1 MKEVR
6 EKKYRRL
13 GAVAAFVCTWLLA
26 GCGQQPPAAQ
36 NVVQNAPQNMAVE
49 ETVTDKAVP
58 ETVTA
63 ESPVNNDPEAG
74 KAKEEGKATVSDEGV
89 KDTKAG
95 EPLLNNAE
103 DKGEKTDA
111 PAIDRDG
118 VYTSAEDVALYLHT
132 YEELPENFMT
142 KKEAKALGWSGGGL
156 DDVAY
161 GMCIGGD
168 YFGNY
173 EGLLPEDK
181 DYHECDIDTLHQKS
195 RGAKRLIYS
204 EDGYIYYTADHYESF
219 TQLYPE

>member
-1 MKEVR
+1 MNEIK
-6 EKKYRRL
+6 EKKHSRL
-13 GAVAAFVCTWLLA
+13 GVVAAFVCAWLLA
-26 GCGQQPPAAQ
+26 ACGGQPPVAQNMVQNAAQ
-36 NVVQNAPQNMAVE
+36 NVAAK

-58 ETVTA
+58 ETEDVKTGEPPVSSA
-63 ESPVNNDPEAG
+63 EVN
-74 KAKEEGKATVSDEGV
+74 EEQ
-89 KDTKAG
+89 AG
-95 EPLLNNAE
+95 E
-103 DKGEKTDA
+103 
-111 PAIDRDG
+111 PAIDREG
-118 VYTSAEDVALYLHT
+118 AYTSAEDVALYLHT
-132 YEELPENFMT
+132 YEELPGNFMT
-142 KKEAKALGWSGGGL
+142 KKEAKSLGWSGGGL

-219 TQLYPE
+219 TQMYPE